1 MLRPPWLWHFSL
13 GRLQPSGSTATSSVS
28 IANALILDAVA
39 RIAYD
44 ELEKTTQGK
53 AALAKATE
61 LLKVYSS
68 KYPSM
73 TNLEGNYPVVECA
86 TFADEI
92 KAKGGSWQSGWH
104 FVDTPYLD
112 QGGTVHDYPGFVQD
126 PDSVDKAIP
135 QIVDY
140 LTNSGNYKS
149 EFVYT
154 TMESKLTTLSDQEK
168 RSYALRL
175 LIHYIGDIHQPLHA
189 TSRVDKSYPKG
200 DAGGNFV
207 AIPMKDGAK
216 NLHSVWDSV
225 IYLYTATPH
234 MPFNAADW
242 STLGNQA

>member
-92 KAKGGSWQSGWH
+92 KAKGGSW
-104 FVDTPYLD
+104 
-112 QGGTVHDYPGFVQD
+112 
-126 PDSVDKAIP
+126 
-135 QIVDY
+135 
-140 LTNSGNYKS
+140 
-149 EFVYT
+149 
-154 TMESKLTTLSDQEK
+154 
-168 RSYALRL
+168 
-175 LIHYIGDIHQPLHA
+175 
-189 TSRVDKSYPKG
+189 
-200 DAGGNFV
+200 
-207 AIPMKDGAK
+207 
-216 NLHSVWDSV
+216 
-225 IYLYTATPH
+225 
-234 MPFNAADW
+234 
-242 STLGNQA
+242 